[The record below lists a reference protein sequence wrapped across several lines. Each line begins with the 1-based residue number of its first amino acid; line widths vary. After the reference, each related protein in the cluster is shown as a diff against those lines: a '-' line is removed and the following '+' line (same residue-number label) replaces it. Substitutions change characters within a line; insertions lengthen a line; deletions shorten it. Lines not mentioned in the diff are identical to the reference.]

1 MAKKKAYEK
10 KVHATNLENR
20 IPKVD
25 LVEDAEMRNGKFTKG
40 PWRVE
45 SFRDFASIMAGEDEI
60 CYIDD
65 DLTCEEVSANARLI
79 AAAPE
84 MHALLGRVE
93 DYFKNRHIYGYG
105 VEESVSSD
113 LLAKIQEAI
122 KVVNGKKR

>member
-1 MAKKKAYEK
+1 MSKG
-10 KVHATNLENR
+10 N
-20 IPKVD
+20 
-25 LVEDAEMRNGKFTKG
+25 FTQG

-65 DLTCEEVSANARLI
+65 DLTCEHVRENAMLI
-79 AAAPE
+79 AAAPD
-84 MHALLGRVE
+84 MYALLGRVE

-113 LLAKIQEAI
+113 LLAKIKEVI
-122 KVVNGKKR
+122 KMVDGKKQ

>member
-1 MAKKKAYEK
+1 MRPSDAKYS
-10 KVHATNLENR
+10 
-20 IPKVD
+20 P
-25 LVEDAEMRNGKFTKG
+25 G

-65 DLTCEEVSANARLI
+65 DLTCENVRANARLI
-79 AAAPE
+79 ASAPE
-84 MHALLGRVE
+84 MYALLGRVE

-113 LLAKIQEAI
+113 LLAKIKEVI
-122 KVVNGKKR
+122 KRIDGEKQKDSLHRR

>member
-1 MAKKKAYEK
+1 
-10 KVHATNLENR
+10 
-20 IPKVD
+20 
-25 LVEDAEMRNGKFTKG
+25 MRKGKFTQG

-65 DLTCEEVSANARLI
+65 DLTCDSVSSNARLI

-93 DYFKNRHIYGYG
+93 DYFKNRNLYGYG
-105 VEESVSSD
+105 VEESVAAD
-113 LLAKIQEAI
+113 LLSKIQEVH
-122 KVVNGKKR
+122 KVVDGKKQ